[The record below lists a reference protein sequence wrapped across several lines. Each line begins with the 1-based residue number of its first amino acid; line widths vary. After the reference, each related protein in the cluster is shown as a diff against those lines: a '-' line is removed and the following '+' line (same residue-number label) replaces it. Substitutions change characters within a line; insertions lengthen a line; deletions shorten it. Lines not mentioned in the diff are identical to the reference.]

1 MRILIAALICLFA
14 FPLAAQ
20 RHQRDPLTD
29 KQAQQIAEAGIDPNA
44 RIGLYTK
51 FLTDRAEALKALAAR
66 TPSAARAKR
75 LDGDLQDFTALMDEL
90 GDNLDSYSDRKA
102 DIRKALKPLNEAT
115 ARWMQILQALA
126 GEPGFDLARK
136 DAIESLEDLTGQ
148 AKRMLAEQTQ
158 YFNEHKEQR
167 GQDRYEPPS

>member
-1 MRILIAALICLFA
+1 MRILIAALISLFA

-20 RHQRDPLTD
+20 RHQREPLTD

-51 FLTDRAEALKALAAR
+51 FLNDRADAIKVLAAR
-66 TPSAARAKR
+66 IPSPARAKH
-75 LDGDLQDFTALMDEL
+75 LDDDLQDFTALLDEL
-90 GDNLDSYSDRKA
+90 GDNLDTFSDRKA

-126 GEPGFDLARK
+126 GEPGFAIARR

-148 AKRMLAEQTQ
+148 AKRMVAEQTQ

-167 GQDRYEPPS
+167 GQDRYEPPT